1 MRLAGFAG
9 AALARRVVLDAMAP
23 STGVI
28 RI

>member
-23 STGVI
+23 GTGAI
-28 RI
+28 RT